1 MTTPEPDCREVFR
14 RLDDYVDREL
24 TPAEANT
31 VLRHLEHCAQCAEEF
46 DVEADV
52 LNMLK
57 EKLRHIAAPP
67 GLMERIAQRLDQE
80 GG

>member
-1 MTTPEPDCREVFR
+1 MTTPGPDCREVFQ

-24 TPAEANT
+24 TPEEAST

-46 DVEADV
+46 EVETDV
-52 LNMLK
+52 LEMLK

-67 GLMERIAQRLDQE
+67 GLMERIAQRLDKE